1 MKKSI
6 LLSASLFHALNDA
19 STVALPMIFPVLY
32 SRQLMIGS
40 YSQIGILSN
49 LGLLVTF
56 FSQFFITRWEH
67 RFETKYL
74 FLFSISGISL
84 FLYLLTFSRSFG
96 TLLFLYLLMRFFVSF
111 YHPIGI
117 SWVSRSYSGEGMD
130 FAMGIQSGSGNL
142 GVFIAFISV
151 GYLAQSNGWT
161 FPIRSWAAVC
171 LVVGIAAFLVIRKT
185 GTREARPPEK
195 IKLSQW
201 TGTLRDIKEF
211 IPGIAFGGA
220 CWGTTIFYAP
230 SLFNHKYHVAL
241 GKTGIILALWI
252 LLGTIVTY
260 GFGILSRRF
269 GRWNVCGVGLAGAG
283 LSLLGL
289 GLSTHRTQA
298 LIFLFLFG
306 GFLFLTYPA
315 YQSFVGSR
323 SLQKNQT
330 IAFCLVAGLQM
341 ISGSI
346 VALISGF
353 LSDFYGISSAFLFL
367 SFIGL
372 VCAFFFFSRKKTV
385 SHFEPPRKE
394 KESFPAE
401 GL

>member
-19 STVALPMIFPVLY
+19 STVTLPMIFPLLY
-32 SRQLMIGS
+32 SQNMMIGS

-56 FSQFFITRWEH
+56 IGQFIVTRWEH
-67 RFETKYL
+67 RFEYKYQ
-74 FLFSISGISL
+74 FLFSITGISL
-84 FLYLLTFSRSFG
+84 LLFSLTFVRSFTLLLMLYLI
-96 TLLFLYLLMRFFVSF
+96 MRFFVSF

-117 SWVSRSYSGEGMD
+117 SWVSRSYSGDGMD

-151 GYLAQSNGWT
+151 GYLAQSFGWT
-161 FPIRSWAAVC
+161 FPLRIWSAAC
-171 LVVGIAAFLVIRKT
+171 LVVGLLAFLIVRKT
-185 GTREARPPEK
+185 KTKQRTFSEK
-195 IKLSQW
+195 IEWVQW
-201 TGTLRDIKEF
+201 TGTLREIKEF

-230 SLFNHKYHVAL
+230 SLFNHKFDVPL

-260 GFGILSRRF
+260 CFGLLSRRF
-269 GRWNVCGVGLAGAG
+269 GRWNVCRLGLAGAAF
-283 LSLLGL
+283 SLLGL
-289 GLSTHRTQA
+289 GMTNDRFTA
-298 LIFLFLFG
+298 LVCLFLFG

-315 YQSFVGSR
+315 FQSFVGSR
-323 SLQKNQT
+323 TSESNQT
-330 IAFCLVAGLQM
+330 IAFCHVAGLQM
-341 ISGSI
+341 ISGAM

-353 LSDFYGISSAFLFL
+353 LSDSFGISSPFLFL
-367 SFIGL
+367 ALLGMGT
-372 VCAFFFFSRKKTV
+372 AFFYQFKRKIIKL
-385 SHFEPPRKE
+385 SEPHR
-394 KESFPAE
+394 PA
-401 GL
+401 